1 MARKIGEEG
10 IEGEEYVDSDE
21 RVDDK
26 MDEISSNTS
35 GGDMSRWEGIVLPR
49 LITAFLRIGPQ
60 QMQII
65 T

>member
-21 RVDDK
+21 ERVDDE

-35 GGDMSRWEGIVLPR
+35 EEI
-49 LITAFLRIGPQ
+49 
-60 QMQII
+60 
-65 T
+65 